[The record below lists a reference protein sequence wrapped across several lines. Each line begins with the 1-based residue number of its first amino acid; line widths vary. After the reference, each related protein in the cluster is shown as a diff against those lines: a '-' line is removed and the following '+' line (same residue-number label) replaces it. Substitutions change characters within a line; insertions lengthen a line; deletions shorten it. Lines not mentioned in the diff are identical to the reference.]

1 MKNFME
7 KYNVSRETFDC
18 LKTYEAS
25 LNEWQQKFNLVS
37 KNSLADAWNR
47 HFADSAQL
55 FDYIPKE
62 AEVLLDF
69 GSGAG
74 FPGMVLAI
82 MAKEKTPYLK
92 VKLIE
97 SIGKKT
103 LYLNTSRKSA
113 MSMLKSLIRE
123 SKRCRRKRLMLSLR
137 APWLHWTNC

>member
-74 FPGMVLAI
+74 F
-82 MAKEKTPYLK
+82 
-92 VKLIE
+92 
-97 SIGKKT
+97 
-103 LYLNTSRKSA
+103 KS
-113 MSMLKSLIRE
+113 
-123 SKRCRRKRLMLSLR
+123 
-137 APWLHWTNC
+137 